1 MYEIISTLGHHAE
14 GKFYEIVAI
23 VNHYNRSAI
32 TIQRNGGK
40 SLAFRRGAGQTRLL
54 YVGDHLGGHLGAIE
68 AFDRKVLEKSAYS
81 LTPSEK
87 CLSMT
92 EVSKSEVH
100 AFLQDFRI
108 DIPGDSV
115 FWQTSSVDVSPVE
128 DAVKSELPKIIPAQY
143 GCW

>member
-23 VNHYNRSAI
+23 VNYYNRSAI

-40 SLAFRRGAGQTRLL
+40 SLALRRGAGQTRLL
-54 YVGDHLGGHLGAIE
+54 YVGGRVGAIG

-100 AFLQDFRI
+100 ALLQDFRI

-115 FWQTSSVDVSPVE
+115 FLQISGVDVSPVE
-128 DAVKSELPKIIPAQY
+128 DAVKSDLPKIIPAQY
-143 GCW
+143 GRW